1 MEFLPESI
9 DRYSCDHTE
18 VEPQVLQEL
27 HRETWQKVIMPRMLS
42 GHLQGRFLSFL
53 SKLIRPNRILEI
65 GTFTGYSAIC
75 FAEGLSANGTIE
87 TIEVNEEL
95 NTIQDKYWAKAGI
108 TSQVIRHNGSAL
120 SVLPTL
126 KEGFDMAFI
135 DADKE
140 NYGKYYELTLPL
152 MRQGGVILLDNVLW
166 SGKVVDDVKGNDPET
181 RVLKELNAF
190 IQKDDRVSNM
200 LIPLRDG
207 VMAAVKN

>member
-9 DRYSCDHTE
+9 DRYACDHTE
-18 VEPQVLQEL
+18 EEPQVLQEL

-53 SKLIRPNRILEI
+53 SKLIRPARVLEI

-75 FAEGLSANGTIE
+75 FAEGLAEKGTIE

-95 NTIQDKYWAKAGI
+95 NTIQDKYWEKAGI
-108 TSQVIRHNGSAL
+108 SSQVIRHNGSAL
-120 SVLPTL
+120 SVLPTMNA
-126 KEGFDMAFI
+126 GFDMAFI

-140 NYGKYYELTLPL
+140 NYGKYYELVLPL

-166 SGKVVDDVKGNDPET
+166 SGKVVEDVKGNDPET

-207 VMAAVKN
+207 VMAVVKN

>member
-1 MEFLPESI
+1 MDFLPESI
-9 DRYSCDHTE
+9 DRYACDHTE
-18 VEPQVLQEL
+18 EEPQVLQEL

-53 SKLIRPNRILEI
+53 SKLIRPERVLEI

-75 FAEGLSANGTIE
+75 FAEGLAEKGTIE

-95 NTIQDKYWAKAGI
+95 NTIQDKYWEKAGI
-108 TSQVIRHNGSAL
+108 SSQIIRHNGSAL
-120 SVLPTL
+120 SFLPTMNA
-126 KEGFDMAFI
+126 GFDMAFI

-140 NYGKYYELTLPL
+140 NYGKYYELILPL

-166 SGKVVDDVKGNDPET
+166 SGKVVEDVKGNDPET

-207 VMAAVKN
+207 VMAVVKN

>member
-9 DRYSCDHTE
+9 DRYSRDHTE